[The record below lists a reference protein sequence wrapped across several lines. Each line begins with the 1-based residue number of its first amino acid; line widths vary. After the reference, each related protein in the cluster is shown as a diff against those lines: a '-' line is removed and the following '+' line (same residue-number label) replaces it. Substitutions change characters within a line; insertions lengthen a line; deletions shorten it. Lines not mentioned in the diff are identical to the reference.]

1 MTRPA
6 DELRQNAERLS
17 REVVPP
23 LEQLAAAAHQLNQA
37 ELAARLQQKRD
48 QLLVDTF
55 NLMVVGRFKNGK
67 STFLNALL
75 GRLLRPVPELGDSSG
90 PLPMDDLPCT
100 ATLTQINYGEQ
111 ARVRAWD
118 FAGHAQHWTLAE
130 YLQQA
135 TVRADPEETR
145 RFFQNIRQFE
155 LDYPAEFCQAGVTL
169 WDSPGTDDDPRRT
182 AITREAIN
190 RCDAAFVLFRSD
202 ILAGESERVFVN
214 ASLIAEGLTHYF
226 MIVNLYMGRKVD
238 DRFKAFVW
246 NRLIHE
252 MLGGEKY
259 NGQDF
264 AERDIYFVDC
274 LAALEGVRTGN
285 QELIRSSGLETLEQR
300 LVQFLEGDR
309 RKIHLER
316 HLRPAERFA
325 QELESATQRLMAGMA
340 KEQQEFEANL
350 RAVTPQLQEIQNR
363 RRRLPRIIERYRH
376 EAEYELLRSFDH
388 FVEQLPA
395 LLLDGMEKQTL
406 PSLSASGGLEQLW
419 QRTRL
424 PLIEKR
430 VGTEAAQALSEL
442 LTTALQQ
449 WQQTEISRS
458 LEPVL
463 ERMMQEI
470 GEEVSSIEQQV
481 EEIGFTLTGW
491 RPEVATLRQP
501 QTSTVE
507 RAAWVVGGLLTSN
520 WDLALL
526 GGTLGWKG
534 AARGFAVEVVGLT
547 TLILAGVA
555 APVAVPVAIGA
566 AFLTNILSGAANAE
580 KKVHQIK
587 EKTVQIAL
595 YGDPQQNRPG
605 LRTLLESAKPLLSQ
619 ELQKKFDELSQA
631 IAASVESII
640 TAQEQEINQ
649 MVEVNRRSAA
659 EKQLLLRRASEQLAT
674 IQAQRQQLQ
683 DALLTMR
690 QL

>member
-6 DELRQNAERLS
+6 DELRQNTERLS
-17 REVVPP
+17 REIVAP
-23 LEQLAAAAHQLNQA
+23 LEQLEAAAHQLNQA
-37 ELAARLQQKRD
+37 ELAARLQQKRE
-48 QLLVDTF
+48 QLQIDTF

-75 GRLLRPVPELGDSSG
+75 GRLLRPVPELHDSDG

-111 ARVRAWD
+111 VRVRAWD
-118 FAGHAQHWTLAE
+118 FAGHTQSWSLAE
-130 YLQQA
+130 YLQQG

-155 LDYPAEFCQAGVTL
+155 LDYPAELCQAGVTL

-182 AITREAIN
+182 AITRDAIT

-202 ILAGESERVFVN
+202 ILAGESERTFVN

-226 MIVNLYMGRKVD
+226 MIVNLYDGRKVD
-238 DRFKAFVW
+238 ERFKAFVW

-259 NGQDF
+259 SGQDF
-264 AERDIYFVDC
+264 TERDIYFVDC
-274 LAALEGVRTGN
+274 LAALEGVHTGN
-285 QELIRSSGLETLEQR
+285 LALIRTSGLEPLEQR
-300 LVQFLEGDR
+300 LIKFLEGDR

-316 HLRPAERFA
+316 HLRPAERLA
-325 QELESATQRLMAGMA
+325 QELESATQRLMGGIAQ
-340 KEQQEFEANL
+340 EQQEFEANL
-350 RAVTPQLQEIQNR
+350 QAITPQLQEIQNR

-376 EAEYELLRSFDH
+376 EAEYELFRSFDH

-395 LLLDGMEKQTL
+395 QLMAGMEQQTL
-406 PSLSASGGLEQLW
+406 PSLSASEGLEQLW

-424 PLIEKR
+424 SFIEKR
-430 VGTEAAQALSEL
+430 VGLEAAQTLSEL
-442 LTTALQQ
+442 LNTALAQ
-449 WQQTEISRS
+449 WQQTEINRS
-458 LEPVL
+458 LEPVF

-470 GEEVSSIEQQV
+470 GEEISSIEQKV
-481 EEIGFTLTGW
+481 EDVGFTLTGW
-491 RPEVATLRQP
+491 RPEVAALRQP

-520 WDLALL
+520 WDMALL

-534 AARGFAVEVVGLT
+534 AARGIAVETVSVVAMVV
-547 TLILAGVA
+547 AGVA
-555 APVAVPVAIGA
+555 APVAVPIAVGVG
-566 AFLTNILSGAANAE
+566 FLTNILSGTTAAE
-580 KKVHQIK
+580 KKVRQIK

-605 LRTLLESAKPLLSQ
+605 LRMLLENAKPLLSQ
-619 ELQKKFDELSQA
+619 ELQKKFDDLSQA
-631 IAASVESII
+631 IAAAVESII

-649 MVEVNRRSAA
+649 MMEVNRRSAA
-659 EKQLLLRRASEQLAT
+659 EKQLLLRRAKEQLET
-674 IQAQRQQLQ
+674 IQAQRQHLQ
-683 DALLTMR
+683 DALLTIR